1 TQSWYSQRST
11 AAQVLTAGTAYLIA
25 LSGGSTYYVAN
36 PSLPSV
42 TLALIN
48 LGASPIA
55 SINGTSI
62 SLGTTYYYGGSNLYL
77 TISSPNGNTIYTINK
92 FLLTGTMSLETIG
105 ANNPNYYVGPA
116 ALPGG
121 TWLSQA
127 MIQPTQLTHNPI
139 YGGGVPTFSFSITV
153 NSSYSFTSAQGSY
166 GNGTFYLYFKPGD
179 AETVK
184 ASAGPAFLPD
194 AYSPVSISGN
204 NSYVLPYAAAAA
216 FPFLPSG
223 SGGLVWGPGG
233 YIGPSLLTSLTGLS
247 QVIINAPPPSTTA
260 SINGLTLSLPSIGPF
275 TLYLETTGSL
285 TLTYGNNTL
294 VSGDALDPPSP
305 ATPGYL
311 MAPVSGTPPLY
322 YLATK
327 YGGITVITRI
337 YVPNPPSQTGILLS
351 EETPNGVGWTPFIY
365 VGGNNYLYLGDV
377 SYTPPYVFQVS
388 GAISPGWNTIVFEEY
403 TSNGEYYVTGWLNG
417 ASLGTA
423 SMTTTPQLFDGG
435 YQDWLFSGKWT
446 GLWSN
451 NFNFNFVG
459 FSGGVQYVAV
469 YGGAL
474 PSSEVNAFFATGI
487 LPPTPYILYTAAS
500 LRGGT
505 WIDLMD
511 HSNATGYGVAS
522 SPIVPGGSLSLTV
535 EASHITHVNFPTLPS
550 LGVAPLI
557 NGTPSAPIYDLYP
570 VGGGGVEAFTVS
582 SGGSSLP
589 IRSWEWLGSTPLAL
603 MIGGSPALSS
613 PFLYP
618 TQSLSSGDQVPTYL
632 NGVNTVIIGK
642 AGGSLTPTT
651 LRIWSPTTSPTTFF
665 PITINGTTFT
675 LLNNSLIYVSM
686 GDSMA
691 PQAGMTYYIPLNPVI
706 AAGGASQLDMGSG
719 TLLYVG
725 PPGATTLQRM
735 MVMNSSAGLSL
746 ATFTA
751 PITFTFVNG
760 TTLPSASFTFNELM
774 IGSIN
779 GFINAGGTLIEPNL
793 AIMNKV
799 GWVALAPHGTVNH
812 GVLYI
817 TESEEAT
824 GFTGGTTLI
833 GVVSG
838 YWGPSVWINSTLASG
853 IQQGQYSTAYIS
865 YPAHLQF
872 SFASFLA
879 LNPATAATSSAT
891 SQLGPTMYI
900 TLGGSSASI
909 PGSTVSVVV
918 STAAPPP
925 LPISPIPLAIHM
937 DTTTSIVV
945 YGAIFALVILL
956 IRKGGDLWAGIMV
969 GGSILLI
976 LGIILGLMSFL
987 VPGTIMG
994 IIGMAGL
1001 MMKRPPNN

>member
-1 TQSWYSQRST
+1 
-11 AAQVLTAGTAYLIA
+11 
-25 LSGGSTYYVAN
+25 
-36 PSLPSV
+36 
-42 TLALIN
+42 
-48 LGASPIA
+48 
-55 SINGTSI
+55 
-62 SLGTTYYYGGSNLYL
+62 
-77 TISSPNGNTIYTINK
+77 
-92 FLLTGTMSLETIG
+92 
-105 ANNPNYYVGPA
+105 
-116 ALPGG
+116 
-121 TWLSQA
+121 
-127 MIQPTQLTHNPI
+127 
-139 YGGGVPTFSFSITV
+139 
-153 NSSYSFTSAQGSY
+153 
-166 GNGTFYLYFKPGD
+166 
-179 AETVK
+179 
-184 ASAGPAFLPD
+184 
-194 AYSPVSISGN
+194 
-204 NSYVLPYAAAAA
+204 
-216 FPFLPSG
+216 
-223 SGGLVWGPGG
+223 
-233 YIGPSLLTSLTGLS
+233 
-247 QVIINAPPPSTTA
+247 
-260 SINGLTLSLPSIGPF
+260 
-275 TLYLETTGSL
+275 
-285 TLTYGNNTL
+285 
-294 VSGDALDPPSP
+294 
-305 ATPGYL
+305 
-311 MAPVSGTPPLY
+311 
-322 YLATK
+322 
-327 YGGITVITRI
+327 
-337 YVPNPPSQTGILLS
+337 
-351 EETPNGVGWTPFIY
+351 
-365 VGGNNYLYLGDV
+365 
-377 SYTPPYVFQVS
+377 
-388 GAISPGWNTIVFEEY
+388 
-403 TSNGEYYVTGWLNG
+403 
-417 ASLGTA
+417 
-423 SMTTTPQLFDGG
+423 
-435 YQDWLFSGKWT
+435 
-446 GLWSN
+446 
-451 NFNFNFVG
+451 
-459 FSGGVQYVAV
+459 
-469 YGGAL
+469 
-474 PSSEVNAFFATGI
+474 
-487 LPPTPYILYTAAS
+487 
-500 LRGGT
+500 
-505 WIDLMD
+505 
-511 HSNATGYGVAS
+511 
-522 SPIVPGGSLSLTV
+522 VPGGSLSLTV

-550 LGVAPLI
+550 LGVAPQI

-589 IRSWEWLGSTPLAL
+589 IRSWEWLGSSPLAL
-603 MIGGSPALSS
+603 MIGGSPTLSS
-613 PFLYP
+613 SFLYP

-632 NGVNTVIIGK
+632 NGVNTVIIGR

-651 LRIWSPTTSPTTFF
+651 LRIWGASTNPTAFF
-665 PITINGTTFT
+665 PITINGTTFD
-675 LLNNSLIYVSM
+675 LLNNSLIYVST

-691 PQAGMTYYIPLNPVI
+691 PHASMTYYIPLNPVI
-706 AAGGASQLDMGSG
+706 AAGAASQLDMGSG
-719 TLLYVG
+719 SLLYVG

-760 TTLPSASFTFNELM
+760 TTLSPSSFTFNEVM

-838 YWGPSVWINSTLASG
+838 YWGPSVWINATLASG

-879 LNPATAATSSAT
+879 LNPATAATSSAA

-900 TLGGSSASI
+900 TLGGSSANI

-994 IIGMAGL
+994 IIGMTGL
-1001 MMKRPPNN
+1001 MMKRPNNQTE

>member
-1 TQSWYSQRST
+1 
-11 AAQVLTAGTAYLIA
+11 
-25 LSGGSTYYVAN
+25 
-36 PSLPSV
+36 
-42 TLALIN
+42 
-48 LGASPIA
+48 
-55 SINGTSI
+55 
-62 SLGTTYYYGGSNLYL
+62 
-77 TISSPNGNTIYTINK
+77 
-92 FLLTGTMSLETIG
+92 
-105 ANNPNYYVGPA
+105 
-116 ALPGG
+116 
-121 TWLSQA
+121 
-127 MIQPTQLTHNPI
+127 
-139 YGGGVPTFSFSITV
+139 
-153 NSSYSFTSAQGSY
+153 
-166 GNGTFYLYFKPGD
+166 
-179 AETVK
+179 
-184 ASAGPAFLPD
+184 
-194 AYSPVSISGN
+194 
-204 NSYVLPYAAAAA
+204 
-216 FPFLPSG
+216 
-223 SGGLVWGPGG
+223 
-233 YIGPSLLTSLTGLS
+233 
-247 QVIINAPPPSTTA
+247 
-260 SINGLTLSLPSIGPF
+260 
-275 TLYLETTGSL
+275 
-285 TLTYGNNTL
+285 
-294 VSGDALDPPSP
+294 
-305 ATPGYL
+305 
-311 MAPVSGTPPLY
+311 
-322 YLATK
+322 
-327 YGGITVITRI
+327 
-337 YVPNPPSQTGILLS
+337 
-351 EETPNGVGWTPFIY
+351 
-365 VGGNNYLYLGDV
+365 
-377 SYTPPYVFQVS
+377 
-388 GAISPGWNTIVFEEY
+388 
-403 TSNGEYYVTGWLNG
+403 
-417 ASLGTA
+417 
-423 SMTTTPQLFDGG
+423 
-435 YQDWLFSGKWT
+435 
-446 GLWSN
+446 
-451 NFNFNFVG
+451 
-459 FSGGVQYVAV
+459 V

-487 LPPTPYILYTAAS
+487 LPPTPFLLYTAAS

-505 WIDLMD
+505 WIDLMG

-550 LGVAPLI
+550 LGVAPQI

-618 TQSLSSGDQVPTYL
+618 SQSLSSGDQVPTYL
-632 NGVNTVIIGK
+632 NGVNTVIIGR
-642 AGGSLTPTT
+642 AGGSLNPAT
-651 LRIWSPTTSPTTFF
+651 LRIWGTATSPTTFF
-665 PITINGTTFT
+665 PITINGTTFD

-691 PQAGMTYYIPLNPVI
+691 PHAGMTYYIPLNPVI

-719 TLLYVG
+719 SLLYVG

-760 TTLPSASFTFNELM
+760 TTLPASSFTFNEMM

-779 GFINAGGTLIEPNL
+779 GFIDAGGTLIEPNL

-799 GWVALAPHGTVNH
+799 GWVALAPHGTTSH

-865 YPAHLQF
+865 YPTHLQL

-879 LNPATAATSSAT
+879 LNPATAATSSTT

-994 IIGMAGL
+994 IIGMTGL
-1001 MMKRPPNN
+1001 MMERPSNK